1 MSKRRL
7 IEDWLPIAALS
18 AEATRERRIAMAG
31 NVLPPTTYLHVWFAR
46 RPLVASRAAILGS
59 LLDISADR
67 QGFLHTLGIH
77 GDPVKT
83 GERLAKATAEGVRL
97 GADAY
102 GYPRAWRFTPEPQ
115 ALGRVLD
122 PTAGGGSIPLEAARL
137 GCDIVANDLNP
148 VAALLLKATVELPLE
163 HGTRLLSRA
172 EEFGSEFVR
181 RVRAQIA
188 ELYPGEPNGWTCD
201 GYLWARTVTCP
212 YCGGVVPLSPNWAL
226 DASGHGVRLVAEDNC
241 VRFEIVER
249 EADHSPGTVKG
260 GDGTCP
266 FPECRRTIDGD
277 EIKAQAQAGR
287 MGHQLYCVVYKAERI
302 KGYTKRGK
310 PKIEKVRG
318 FRAPLPDDNVEALVE
333 RKLAEKMPIWRA
345 RNIVPDEEIDVISNY
360 DRGHRLYG
368 ITKWTQMFSPRQL
381 YGHCISVEV
390 YQDMVQELAKTD
402 LDRAAMTYIA
412 LSIDKMLNYNAI
424 AVRWIQQREVV
435 ASVFDRHNYS
445 FYWSYAEMAP
455 MIKGLGYDWAI
466 EQARK
471 ALDELIGLLGQSSR
485 GKLEFSI
492 PRPKPSIHI
501 TCASADMLPLED
513 ASVDCVVMDPPY
525 YDNVMYAELSDFFY
539 VWLKRTAGLLYPEL
553 FTSHLTEKDREA
565 VANAAKFAGQ
575 KGGAKNLAGRDYQR
589 RMASIFKEQR
599 RVLKPDGIM
608 TVMFTHK
615 AAGAWDALAG
625 GLMEAG
631 FTITASWP
639 VNTEAESSLHIR
651 EKSAARS
658 TIFLVC
664 RVREAD
670 TAASEPRYWE
680 EVEPSV
686 RQAVRVK
693 VKEFQEA
700 GIGGIDLYLACFGP
714 ALQVFT
720 EAWPLTRGTARPQP
734 KARQKD
740 LFEEFDPYAVRPED
754 ALEAARREVKQW
766 RMEQLATVKRQHHLD
781 ALTEW
786 YVLAWDAFRAPRFPA
801 DEALKLARVVGL
813 DFDQDVKKQV
823 CEVKGDDVILWDSV
837 TRHRN
842 GSLHSVS
849 EECMLDTLHWAA
861 KIGREQNT
869 GAARSLIE
877 DAHLIGDPTL
887 LTALEALL
895 NVLPPSGA
903 LAGRKKPDA
912 SLAGAANDFEAL
924 ERLRKLAFAETVPAP
939 KIPEQ
944 IPLELQPTAEDEDEP
959 TN

>member
-1 MSKRRL
+1 MSERRL

-18 AEATRERRIAMAG
+18 AEATRERRISMAG

-59 LLDISADR
+59 LLDANADR
-67 QGFLHTLGIH
+67 AQFIHTLGIH
-77 GDPVKT
+77 GDPVAATEKMRT
-83 GERLAKATAEGVRL
+83 ATARGVRL
-97 GADAY
+97 GTEPY
-102 GYPRAWRFTPEPQ
+102 GYARAWRFTPEPQ
-115 ALGRVLD
+115 SLGEVLD
-122 PTAGGGSIPLEAARL
+122 PTAGGGSIPLEAIRL
-137 GCDIVANDLNP
+137 GCNAVANDLNP
-148 VAALLLKATVELPLE
+148 VASLLLKATVELPLNL
-163 HGTRLLSRA
+163 GTALARRY
-172 EEFGSEFVR
+172 EEFATDFVK
-181 RVRAQIA
+181 RAQASFLGIF
-188 ELYPGEPNGWTCD
+188 PDEPKPVLSVE

-212 YCGGVVPLSPNWAL
+212 YCGGLVPLSPNWRV
-226 DASGHGVRLVAEDNC
+226 SSTGHGMRLIPEKGRIRLEV
-241 VRFEIVER
+241 VER

-260 GDGTCP
+260 GDGSCP

-277 EIKAQAQAGR
+277 EIKAQAQSGR
-287 MGHQLYCVVYKAERI
+287 MGHQLYCVIYKEERI
-302 KGYTKRGK
+302 KGYYKNGK
-310 PKIEKVRG
+310 PKTEKVRG
-318 FRAPLPDDNVEALVE
+318 FRAVRPEDNVDVVVG
-333 RKLAEKMPIWRA
+333 RKLAEKMPLWQA
-345 RNIVPDEEIDVISNY
+345 RNIVPDEEIDALSNY

-368 ITKWTQMFSPRQL
+368 ANSWRDLFNTRQL
-381 YGHCISVEV
+381 FGHCAGVAIFHE
-390 YQDMVQELAKTD
+390 MVDECVKTE
-402 LDRAAMTYIA
+402 LDRAAMAYIA
-412 LSIDKMLNYNAI
+412 LALDKMLDFNSI
-424 AVRWIQQREVV
+424 GCTWVFQREVIGH
-435 ASVFDRHNYS
+435 SFQRHDFS
-445 FYWSYAEMAP
+445 FRWSYAEMAP
-455 MIKGLGYDWAI
+455 VIAGSGYEWVLS
-466 EQARK
+466 QVGK
-471 ALDELIGLLGQSSR
+471 ALNELIDLVGHSSD
-485 GKLEFSI
+485 GTLPFAS
-492 PRPKPSIHI
+492 PRPKPTIQV
-501 TCASADMLPLED
+501 TCNSADALSVPS
-513 ASVDCVVMDPPY
+513 ASIDCVVMDPPY

-539 VWLKRTAGLLYPEL
+539 VWLKRTAGLLYPGL
-553 FTSHLTEKDREA
+553 FTAHLTDKDREA

-575 KGGAKNLAGRDYQR
+575 KGGAKNLAGRDYQQ

-599 RVLKPDGIM
+599 RILKPDGIM

-625 GLMEAG
+625 GLIEAG

-639 VNTEAESSLHIR
+639 VNTEFEASLHIR

-680 EVEPSV
+680 DVEPTV
-686 RQAVRVK
+686 RQAVRAK

-734 KARQKD
+734 KTKQRD

-813 DFDQDVKKQV
+813 DFDQDVKKKV
-823 CEVKGDDVILWDSV
+823 CEVKGDDVVLWDSV
-837 TRHRN
+837 TRHRH
-842 GSLHSVS
+842 GSLGHVS
-849 EECMLDTLHWAA
+849 AECMLDTLHWAA

-877 DAHLIGDPTL
+877 DARLIGDPTL

-895 NVLPPSGA
+895 NVLPPGVPS
-903 LAGRKKPDA
+903 AGKKKPDA
-912 SLAGAANDFEAL
+912 NLTGAANDFEAL

-944 IPLELQPTAEDEDEP
+944 IPLVLEDDEREEDE
-959 TN
+959 